1 MSLLALL
8 QVACLALVAIL
19 LIGAGA
25 QDLRTMQIANG
36 FSLAIV
42 ALFVVSAAAGLAS
55 GRLPVS
61 SLGMAVACA
70 AAVFAVGAAAFA
82 AGALGG
88 GDVKLLAAVSL
99 FAGPARLV
107 DFLVITALAGGLLGI
122 AILAGAPIG
131 RPAGAVTG
139 AGTLRARLRGGL
151 PYGPAIAAGGL
162 WVAASSLGLS

>member
-1 MSLLALL
+1 MSLLAVLH
-8 QVACLALVAIL
+8 VACLALLVAL

-25 QDLRTMQIANG
+25 QDLRTMHIANG

-42 ALFVVSAAAGLAS
+42 GLFVVWAGGAVAAGQMAPLTLALTV
-55 GRLPVS
+55 G
-61 SLGMAVACA
+61 CA
-70 AAVFAVGAAAFA
+70 FIVFIVGAAAFA

-107 DFLVITALAGGLLGI
+107 DLLAVTAIAGGLLGL
-122 AILAGAPIG
+122 AVLAGAPIG
-131 RPAGAVTG
+131 QPAVGPST
-139 AGTLRARLRGGL
+139 AGGPLRARLRGGL

-162 WVAASSLGLS
+162 WIAALQVVT